1 MTSYANKILHSY
13 VNSPRDV
20 YKYVSIP
27 GGIQGKGI
35 YRELAISDSLPGRTK
50 SRYTMYS
57 AIAIAYVT
65 DHRGCAIA
73 KNSWEL
79 ERYLHRIYEAAG
91 IVQEITFIDKG
102 IEYLAH
108 FETEKFPYYI
118 QVPFLRFDLH
128 KIEKLAK
135 YKGFNLTAITPSY
148 R

>member
-1 MTSYANKILHSY
+1 MKHESKILHSY
-13 VNSPRDV
+13 NSSPRDV
-20 YKYVSIP
+20 YKHVYIP
-27 GGIQGKGI
+27 GGIKSEGI
-35 YRELAISDSLPGRTK
+35 HGELAISDNIPRRTNAK
-50 SRYTMYS
+50 HTMYT

-79 ERYLHRIYEAAG
+79 ERYLHRIYEASG